1 MSCDQCEYR
10 DECKIREQYR
20 KAKQLYKEGDIAGL
34 REISNLLELHES
46 YMVEMRRD
54 VNKKLVELVRKK
66 RS

>member
-10 DECKIREQYR
+10 DDCQIRAQYR

-54 VNKKLVELVRKK
+54 VKKKLVELLRKK